1 MVELVAEFFAISGL
15 DVAAPSNLAE
25 LIPYLLRVFVGV
37 FLVSGVFG
45 VLGRIADAFVGFRRL

>member
-15 DVAAPSNLAE
+15 DVVPPSNLAE
-25 LIPYLLRVFVGV
+25 LIPYLLRVFTGV